1 MSENEKIQTIEKCA
15 REIVIPKIAYLPTNP
30 QMRVYKIDYKSGR
43 PLRSAAKNP
52 FLLTFYC
59 KEVDDINK
67 LLKR

>member
-1 MSENEKIQTIEKCA
+1 
-15 REIVIPKIAYLPTNP
+15 
-30 QMRVYKIDYKSGR
+30 MRVYKIDYKSGR